1 MESIFQIRYWR
12 TALGLKPSSV
22 SVTFRQIRGNTTPT
36 LSPSVCLPPLLLHL
50 LGLLSP
56 VPLLPIQSLVC
67 GNAWMSLSRGSLA
80 LFHPLPP
87 HFECLFS
94 PARPSVCASVPSLLV
109 SAWLCG
115 SCYPPT
121 PPPLPNG
128 RLCHRV
134 ESRGGLA
141 IHCVPQVGEE
151 VAVGWGSIR
160 NLLVRKEGFLL
171 VLFLYRIFT
180 STVEGNVSGS
190 SRIWQFYGRGDHS
203 RTAEDSMWWGIKK

>member
-1 MESIFQIRYWR
+1 M
-12 TALGLKPSSV
+12 TALGLKPSIV

-36 LSPSVCLPPLLLHL
+36 LSLSVCLPPLFLHL

-56 VPLLPIQSLVC
+56 VPALPILWECLDVPFP
-67 GNAWMSLSRGSLA
+67 RSLA

-87 HFECLFS
+87 HFECLSS
-94 PARPSVCASVPSLLV
+94 PARPSVCTSVPSLLSLPGFV
-109 SAWLCG
+109 APAPL
-115 SCYPPT
+115 PA

-180 STVEGNVSGS
+180 STVKGNVSGS
-190 SRIWQFYGRGDHS
+190 SRTWQFYGRGDHC
-203 RTAEDSMWWGIKK
+203 RTAKDSMWWGIKK